1 MNTDTS
7 NLQDLRQQ
15 LLQLDSLA
23 RSGALT
29 PEQASQARA
38 RLERQLVDQVM
49 AGATP
54 APDVAS
60 PTAASPATAPGP
72 VSPAPR
78 ARWRWPAL
86 PRRAAALWV
95 GVVVFV
101 AVVAA
106 GGYLTLGG
114 AHLNDDDFSGD
125 STGAPVAGADG
136 KAPHSMDESQIEG
149 MVSSLAT
156 RLAQQPDDIDGW
168 LMLGRSYMVLGRHDD
183 AIGALRRVIAK
194 RPDDAQALADLAD
207 ALATRGGRKLDGEA
221 AQMVDRALRADPK
234 NLKALSLAATRAWQ
248 AQDYAAAARY
258 WDAVVAVGP
267 ATQELVVQARANAD
281 DARAKLGQP
290 PKAATPVAT
299 AVAPLTAA
307 LSGTPAGTTAPS
319 SNAAARGTD
328 LKPELRPAAQA
339 DATRSVQGTVELA
352 PALQARAKPDDTVF
366 IFARPSE
373 GSRMPL
379 AILKRQVRDLPY
391 AFTLGDGDAMAG
403 AKLSDARQV
412 VVGARVSKGGQAM
425 VAPGDLQG
433 LSKPVAVGERGLR
446 VVIDQIAP

>member
-7 NLQDLRQQ
+7 HLQDLRQQ

-54 APDVAS
+54 APDAGS
-60 PTAASPATAPGP
+60 AAAASPAPGP
-72 VSPAPR
+72 ATAAPR
-78 ARWRWPAL
+78 ARWRWPVL

-125 STGAPVAGADG
+125 STGTPVAGADG

-267 ATQELVVQARANAD
+267 ATQDLVVQARANAD

-290 PKAATPVAT
+290 PKGGAPGAA

-307 LSGTPAGTTAPS
+307 LSGTPAGT
-319 SNAAARGTD
+319 SNATPARGTD
-328 LKPELRPAAQA
+328 LKPEPRPDAKA
-339 DATRSVQGTVELA
+339 DAARSVQGTVELA

-366 IFARPSE
+366 IFARPAE

-391 AFTLGDGDAMAG
+391 AFALGDGDAMAG